1 MTEFNAG
8 KINKKVI
15 HSDILDRDVTLSI
28 YLPEEYTELFKYQ
41 VILCFDGLDFLRFGR
56 IQRAYE
62 QLRKDND
69 IQRAIIV
76 GFHYEDVDKRRE
88 EFHPSGSRSHL
99 TVQAVGKEI
108 LPYVDSTFPT
118 YKVGNARLLIGDS
131 LAGSIALM
139 TALTYPTIFSQV
151 AMLSPMYNQNIK
163 QKLESC
169 DDRKQLTLWHAMN

>member
-41 VILCFDGLDFLRFGR
+41 VIICFDGLDFLRFGR
-56 IQRAYE
+56 IQRTYE
-62 QLRKDND
+62 QLRKDNS

-88 EFHPSGSRSHL
+88 EFHPSGSRSPVSYTHL
-99 TVQAVGKEI
+99 T
-108 LPYVDSTFPT
+108 L
-118 YKVGNARLLIGDS
+118 
-131 LAGSIALM
+131 
-139 TALTYPTIFSQV
+139 PTILLV
-151 AMLSPMYNQNIK
+151 
-163 QKLESC
+163 
-169 DDRKQLTLWHAMN
+169 